1 LSFLSSLTKMIW
13 NPMISQ
19 QINRIAGFLRPKDER
34 KAAALK
40 RYLKIGGIAVGVLIV
55 LLLLLPFLIDVNRF
69 RPQIEEKASAAL
81 GRHVSVGELSLSILS
96 GNLGADT
103 VSIAEDPAFGT
114 SPFVTAKSLKVG
126 IELMPLI
133 FSKQLNVT
141 HITLDEPQITL
152 LKAANGKWNFSS
164 IGKASQKPE
173 AEPKASGGSPTNFSV
188 AKLSVAHGRVLMG
201 KANSTAKPIVYDDVN
216 ITVSDF
222 SFTSKFP
229 FQLTAKLPRS
239 GDADL
244 SGSAGPLNQADMSKT
259 ALEATM
265 KVHGMNL
272 DALGVIDPASG
283 IAGVADLDGTLSSD
297 GSRAKAAGV
306 LTGNQLKFS
315 PRGTPAPKSV
325 TVKYVAD
332 YDLDNQRASIA
343 EGHISIGKAQAQLT
357 GTVDS
362 AGNAPSMNL
371 KLNAPSMPVDELEA
385 MLPSMGIVLPS
396 GSQLKGGTLSA
407 DLAITGPV
415 NSPVITGPVRL
426 SNVQLANFDLGSKLG
441 ALSAFTG
448 KATSSRDTSIQ
459 NASLNARVAPEGT
472 TLDNIAVNIPALAS
486 MTGNGTVSP
495 AGALNFKMQANLQG
509 GVAGGL
515 TKVAGVPTGQN
526 GIAFA
531 IQGTTSDPKFVPDVG
546 GIATGLAK
554 GAVGNLVNAPKS
566 GSDVAKGIG
575 GLLKKKP

>member
-1 LSFLSSLTKMIW
+1 
-13 NPMISQ
+13 
-19 QINRIAGFLRPKDER
+19 
-34 KAAALK
+34 
-40 RYLKIGGIAVGVLIV
+40 
-55 LLLLLPFLIDVNRF
+55 
-69 RPQIEEKASAAL
+69 
-81 GRHVSVGELSLSILS
+81 LS

-152 LKAANGKWNFSS
+152 LKGANGKWNFSN
-164 IGKASQKPE
+164 IGKASPKPE
-173 AEPKASGGSPTNFSV
+173 AESKESGGSPTNFSV

-201 KANSTAKPIVYDDVN
+201 KANSAVKPTVYDDVN

-239 GDADL
+239 GDADI

-265 KVHGMNL
+265 KVHGLIL
-272 DALGVIDPASG
+272 DSVGVIDPASG

-297 GSRAKAAGV
+297 GTRAKAAGV

-315 PRGTPAPKSV
+315 PRGRPAPKSV
-325 TVKYVAD
+325 SVKYAAD
-332 YDLDNQRASIA
+332 YDLDSQRASISQ
-343 EGHISIGKAQAQLT
+343 GNISIGKAQAQLT
-357 GTVDS
+357 GTVDN

-371 KLNAPSMPVDELEA
+371 KLNGPSMPVDELEA

-396 GSQLKGGTLSA
+396 GSQLRGGTLSA
-407 DLAITGPV
+407 DLAIAGPV
-415 NSPVITGPVRL
+415 NRLVITGPVRL

-448 KATSSRDTSIQ
+448 KAASSRDTSIQ

-495 AGALNFKMQANLQG
+495 EGALNFKMQANLQG

-554 GAVGNLVNAPKS
+554 GAVGNIVNAPKS